1 MNTDFTL
8 STGDAIIFD
17 MDGTLWNALDSY
29 ARIWNVC
36 MREFAISG
44 QIEAADL
51 LRYMGFSIEEIFSH
65 GIIQTPPNLN
75 RHLFLKRLEEIEDEM
90 MPTLGG
96 VLYPGVADGLK
107 TLSRHFTLMLQS
119 NCSAKGLVNF
129 MHFTHTHAFFR
140 DYLSW
145 GMNQQ
150 PKSVNIRL
158 LMERNGISRAVYV
171 GDTGSDCRHAHDAGI
186 PFVYMNYGFGTCDD
200 ADLEFSSFP
209 QFVNHIMS
217 HIK

>member
-1 MNTDFTL
+1 MNTDLIL
-8 STGDAIIFD
+8 SPADAIIFD

-29 ARIWNVC
+29 AHIWNVC

-51 LRYMGFSIEEIFSH
+51 LRYMGYSIEEIFNQ
-65 GIIQTPPNLN
+65 GIIQTPPHLN
-75 RHLFLKRLEEIEDEM
+75 HQLFLKRLEEIEDEM

-96 VLYPGVADGLK
+96 VLFPGVLEGLE

-119 NCSAKGLVNF
+119 NCSAKGLQNF
-129 MHFTHTHAFFR
+129 MQFTHTETFFR

-150 PKSVNIRL
+150 PKSVNIRT
-158 LMERNGISRAVYV
+158 LMQRHGISRAVYV
-171 GDTGSDCRHAHDAGI
+171 GDTQSDCRHAHDAGV
-186 PFVYMNYGFGTCDD
+186 PFVLMTYGFGTCHD
-200 ADLEFSSFP
+200 ADFEFSSFP
-209 QFVNHIMS
+209 QFVNHVMN
-217 HIK
+217 HKK